1 MASPEETRR
10 ALVDALVRLIRTR
23 SLAEISVR
31 DVAREAGINHG
42 LVHRHFGSRENLI
55 RAATQQISAEIHA
68 GYPDD
73 RGLGAFTFRYLRQRP
88 ELVRVLASACLEGR
102 EELLEA
108 AAPRPERLCE
118 IVGVVQEALD
128 ELGLADPPDANV
140 LNAYAIA
147 SILGW
152 LLFRP
157 LLGRGFGLPEDAD
170 DQVEELL
177 DLLDL
182 AVTGELLGP
191 GTPQR

>member
-1 MASPEETRR
+1 MASPEETRA
-10 ALVDALVRLIRTR
+10 ALVEALVRLARTR

-55 RAATQQISAEIHA
+55 QAAIQQITAEIHA
-68 GYPDD
+68 GYPGGG
-73 RGLGAFTFRYLRQRP
+73 GLGAFTFRYLRGRP
-88 ELVRVLASACLEGR
+88 ELVRILASACLEGR
-102 EELLEA
+102 TELLEA
-108 AAPRPERLCE
+108 AAPHPDRLCE
-118 IVGVVQEALD
+118 IVASVRAALD
-128 ELGLADPPDANV
+128 RLGLASALDPSV

-157 LLGRGFGLPEDAD
+157 LLGQGFGVPKDAD

-177 DLLDL
+177 ELLDL
-182 AVTGELLGP
+182 AISGEWATSP
-191 GTPQR
+191 WT